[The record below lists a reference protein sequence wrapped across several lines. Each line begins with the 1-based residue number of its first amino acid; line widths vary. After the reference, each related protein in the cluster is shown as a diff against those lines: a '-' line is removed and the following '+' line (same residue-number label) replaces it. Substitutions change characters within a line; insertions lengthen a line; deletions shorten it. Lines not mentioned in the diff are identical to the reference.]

1 MDLFTQT
8 SSPVAEPLASRM
20 RPRTLDEYVGQDH
33 ILGEGRLLRR
43 AIKADQLSSLIF
55 YGPPGTGKTT
65 LARVIANSTSSRF
78 VSMNAVLSGVKEL
91 REAIEEAREAQD
103 LYSRRTIL
111 FVDEVHRWNKSQQDA
126 LLPWVEQGT
135 IVLIGATTENPY
147 FEVNKALVSRSRVF
161 QLKGL
166 TEEDLRNIVNQTI
179 SDPVRGYGSWQIE
192 FDQDALNHLVNV
204 AGGDARSLLNALQ
217 LAIETTPESFPPE
230 PGTVIHITLGAAEES
245 IQQRAVLY
253 DKEGDYHFDTISAF
267 IKSLRGSDPDAAL
280 YWMARM
286 IRAGEDPRYIFRR
299 MLISACED
307 VGMADPH
314 ALGVVE
320 AAASAY
326 DRVGLPEGHY
336 HLAHATL
343 YLATCPK
350 SNSALAFFDALD
362 SVAKEDVEI
371 PNHLRDSSRDKHSF
385 GHGKGYRYPHAFREH
400 WVAQQYL
407 PEALKGRIFYQ
418 PSAQGYEGTIQH
430 QVIRQREEQLD
441 RMLEEEPETLT
452 YSPGG
457 KERDRW
463 IRRVQGN
470 ASTRK
475 KLLTHLL
482 AGLKVARNDRILL
495 APLRWNQ
502 LFWELFRL
510 VPEGGLS
517 ALVERQ
523 EYRQLV
529 EFSMESLPEAERPL
543 LIDHD
548 FSKKDWFTDPQIKPL
563 SWEHIVFD
571 GCFDHVIAVLP
582 ELVEKIV
589 DDAIITICQPL
600 PGVGSRLSLLLA
612 NQLDADLL
620 SKVEAAEV
628 SFYQC
633 QVSLPK
639 KSHLDAVDHVEL
651 AVWEEFFTDESLIVS
666 EGWLDSWL
674 KDKQGSWLDYMKRA
688 LNEDELSTVK
698 SCLKPES
705 LPNSIT
711 WQRAWLICRLKKSA
725 SFYPKTLN

>member
-1 MDLFTQT
+1 MDLFTRT

-43 AIKADQLSSLIF
+43 AIRADQLSSLIF

-166 TEEDLRNIVNQTI
+166 TEEDLRKIVDQTLKD
-179 SDPVRGYGSWQIE
+179 SVRGYGNWQVE
-192 FDQDALNHLVNV
+192 FDPDALNHLVNV

-217 LAIETTPESFPPE
+217 LAIETTPDSFPP
-230 PGTVIHITLGAAEES
+230 PSGTQIHITLSAAEES
-245 IQQRAVLY
+245 IQQKAVLY

-286 IRAGEDPRYIFRR
+286 VRAGEDPRYIFRR

-362 SVAKEDVEI
+362 SVAKEDVDI
-371 PNHLRDSSRDKHSF
+371 PNHLRDSNRDKHSF

-418 PSAQGYEGTIQH
+418 PTSQGYEGAIQQ

-452 YSPGG
+452 FSPGG

-470 ASTRK
+470 SSTRR
-475 KLLTHLL
+475 KLLDHLL
-482 AGLKVARNDRILL
+482 ESFQVGRSDRILL

-510 VPEGGLS
+510 VPEGGLT

-523 EYRQLV
+523 EFRQLV
-529 EFSMESLPEAERPL
+529 EFSMESLPEAERPQL
-543 LIDHD
+543 LDL
-548 FSKKDWFTDPQIKPL
+548 SLKDSQWLKHPQIDVL
-563 SWEHIVFD
+563 QWEHVVFD
-571 GCFDHVIAVLP
+571 GCFERVLAFLP
-582 ELVEKIV
+582 LLASKIV
-589 DDAIITICQPL
+589 AGGTVTICQPL
-600 PGVGSRLSLLLA
+600 PGVGSRLS
-612 NQLDADLL
+612 DLIDGRIDEKL
-620 SKVEAAEV
+620 HAKIKAGEQHFYSDKVDLPLQDDLEGSQSFEV
-628 SFYQC
+628 SGWDQF
-633 QVSLPK
+633 V
-639 KSHLDAVDHVEL
+639 
-651 AVWEEFFTDESLIVS
+651 TDEDVAIS
-666 EGWLDSWL
+666 EAWLNPWL
-674 KDKQGSWLDYMKRA
+674 KDQEGGWFDYVKQDLDE
-688 LNEDELSTVK
+688 NEFNCVRSL
-698 SCLKPES
+698 LKTEN
-705 LPNSIT
+705 LPQN
-711 WQRAWLICRLKKSA
+711 WKWRRAWLICHLHK
-725 SFYPKTLN
+725 PN

>member
-1 MDLFTQT
+1 MDLFSQT

-20 RPRTLDEYVGQDH
+20 RPRTLEEYVGQDH

-43 AIKADQLSSLIF
+43 AIRADQLSSLIF

-91 REAIEEAREAQD
+91 RQAIDEAREAQD

-166 TEEDLRNIVNQTI
+166 TEDDLRKIVAQALA
-179 SDPVRGYGSWQIE
+179 DQVRGYGHWQVE
-192 FDQDALNHLVNV
+192 FDQDALDHLVKV

-217 LAIETTPESFPPE
+217 LAVETTPDKFPPE
-230 PGTVIHITLGAAEES
+230 PGTRIHISLSAAEES
-245 IQQRAVLY
+245 IQQKAVLY

-286 IRAGEDPRYIFRR
+286 VRAGEDPRYIFRR
-299 MLISACED
+299 MLILASED
-307 VGMADPH
+307 VGMADPY

-326 DRVGLPEGHY
+326 DRVGLPEGNF
-336 HLAHATL
+336 HLTHAAL

-350 SNSALAFFDALD
+350 SNSSLAFFDALNA
-362 SVAKEDVEI
+362 VAKEEAEI
-371 PNHLRDSSRDKHSF
+371 PNHLRDDSRDAHSF
-385 GHGKGYRYPHAFREH
+385 GHGKGYKYPHAFRDH

-407 PEALKGRIFYQ
+407 PETLKGRLFYQ
-418 PSAQGYEGTIQH
+418 PAAQGYEANIQQ
-430 QVIRQREEQLD
+430 QVIRRREEQLD

-452 YSPGG
+452 FSPGD

-470 ASTRK
+470 SSTRRQLLD
-475 KLLTHLL
+475 KLLESFRI
-482 AGLKVARNDRILL
+482 VRNDRILL

-502 LFWELFRL
+502 LFWELFRA
-510 VPEGGLS
+510 VPEGGLT

-529 EFSMESLPEAERPL
+529 EFSMESLPESERPQL
-543 LIDHD
+543 VDVSLQDSRWIKH
-548 FSKKDWFTDPQIKPL
+548 PQLEPL
-563 SWEHIVFD
+563 SWEQIVID
-571 GCFDHVIAVLP
+571 GGMEQVAGSLTTLTDK
-582 ELVEKIV
+582 LV
-589 DDAIITICQPL
+589 TGGWLTFFQPL
-600 PGVGSRLSLLLA
+600 PGVGSRLSDLLEGCMEDCLLLKIKEGEKLFYTERA
-612 NQLDADLL
+612 FLPREEEYRDLPHLELIGWDHFTLDDTVTPSDQWLAPWLKEQSGSWFDYVCRQLDASEQNLVREQL
-620 SKVEAAEV
+620 RQERLP
-628 SFYQC
+628 
-633 QVSLPK
+633 VSLN
-639 KSHLDAVDHVEL
+639 
-651 AVWEEFFTDESLIVS
+651 W
-666 EGWLDSWL
+666 
-674 KDKQGSWLDYMKRA
+674 KR
-688 LNEDELSTVK
+688 T
-698 SCLKPES
+698 
-705 LPNSIT
+705 
-711 WQRAWLICRLKKSA
+711 WLICRLR
-725 SFYPKTLN
+725 KTVL

>member
-1 MDLFTQT
+1 
-8 SSPVAEPLASRM
+8 M

-43 AIKADQLSSLIF
+43 AIRADQLSSLIF

-65 LARVIANSTSSRF
+65 LARVIANSTASRF

-91 REAIEEAREAQD
+91 REAIEEARQAQD

-126 LLPWVEQGT
+126 LLPWVEKGT
-135 IVLIGATTENPY
+135 IILVGATTENPY

-161 QLKGL
+161 QLTGL
-166 TEEDLRNIVNQTI
+166 TEDDLRRIVAQTLA
-179 SDPVRGYGSWQIE
+179 DKERGYGNWQVE
-192 FDQDALNHLVNV
+192 FDPEALGHLVRV
-204 AGGDARSLLNALQ
+204 ASGDARSLLNALQ
-217 LAIETTPESFPPE
+217 LAVETTPESFPPP
-230 PGTVIHITLGAAEES
+230 PGTHIHITLEAAEES
-245 IQQRAVLY
+245 IQQKAVLY

-286 IRAGEDPRYIFRR
+286 VRAGEDPRYIFRR

-307 VGMADPH
+307 VGMADPY

-350 SNSALAFFDALD
+350 SNSALAFFDAID
-362 SVAKEDVEI
+362 SVAKEDADI

-385 GHGKGYRYPHAFREH
+385 GHGKGYKYPHAFREH

-418 PSAQGYEGTIQH
+418 PTAQGYEGQIQQ

-452 YSPGG
+452 FSPGDR
-457 KERDRW
+457 ERERW

-470 ASTRK
+470 SATRK
-475 KLLTHLL
+475 KLLESLL
-482 AGLKVARNDRILL
+482 EPINVARCDRILL

-502 LFWELFRL
+502 LFWELFRK
-510 VPEGGLS
+510 VPEGGLV

-529 EFSMESLPEAERPL
+529 EFSMESLPESERPL
-543 LIDHD
+543 LVDGSLKNCTWVADAQLQGIS
-548 FSKKDWFTDPQIKPL
+548 F
-563 SWEHIVFD
+563 EHIVLD
-571 GCFDHVIAVLP
+571 GGLDLHDGGVPACLADKVVAGGW
-582 ELVEKIV
+582 
-589 DDAIITICQPL
+589 ITVCQPL
-600 PGVGSRLSLLLA
+600 PGVGSRLSDLLVERIDAAILLRVKEA
-612 NQLDADLL
+612 EQLFYAEKAPVPSEDALDALPHFELHDWNPFSLNESVAVTEAWL
-620 SKVEAAEV
+620 S
-628 SFYQC
+628 
-633 QVSLPK
+633 P
-639 KSHLDAVDHVEL
+639 
-651 AVWEEFFTDESLIVS
+651 
-666 EGWLDSWL
+666 WL
-674 KDKQGSWLDYMKRA
+674 KEQKGSWIDYISRQIDSEERDLVRSTLQPQRLPASWSWKR
-688 LNEDELSTVK
+688 T
-698 SCLKPES
+698 
-705 LPNSIT
+705 
-711 WQRAWLICRLKKSA
+711 WLIYRLRKVVE
-725 SFYPKTLN
+725 

>member
-1 MDLFTQT
+1 MDLFSQT

-43 AIKADQLSSLIF
+43 AIRADQLSSLIF

-91 REAIEEAREAQD
+91 REAIDEAREAQD

-166 TEEDLRNIVNQTI
+166 TEDDLRQIVVQTLN
-179 SDPVRGYGSWQIE
+179 DNVRGYGNWQVE
-192 FDQDALNHLVNV
+192 FDADALDHLVRV

-217 LAIETTPESFPPE
+217 LAIETTPDHFPPA
-230 PGTVIHITLGAAEES
+230 PGTRIHITLAAAEES
-245 IQQRAVLY
+245 IQQKAVLY

-286 IRAGEDPRYIFRR
+286 VRAGEDPRYIFRR

-307 VGMADPH
+307 VGMADPY

-320 AAASAY
+320 AAAAAY

-362 SVAKEDVEI
+362 SVAKEDVQI

-418 PSAQGYEGTIQH
+418 PTAQGYEGTIQH
-430 QVIRQREEQLD
+430 QVLRQREEQLD

-452 YSPGG
+452 FSPGD
-457 KERDRW
+457 KERERW

-470 ASTRK
+470 SATRK
-475 KLLTHLL
+475 KLLERILS
-482 AGLKVARNDRILL
+482 GLQVRRNDRILL

-510 VPEGGLS
+510 VPEGGLT

-523 EYRQLV
+523 EFRQLV
-529 EFSMESLPEAERPL
+529 EFSMESLPEAERPQ
-543 LIDHD
+543 LIDA
-548 FSKKDWFTDPQIKPL
+548 SLKVPKWLEDPQWQGHF
-563 SWEHIVFD
+563 WEHI
-571 GCFDHVIAVLP
+571 
-582 ELVEKIV
+582 IV
-589 DDAIITICQPL
+589 DGALEQVITSIETLGERIITGGTLTLCQPL
-600 PGVGSRLSLLLA
+600 PGVGSRLSDLLA
-612 NQLDADLL
+612 ERLEDSLYAQVKAGEQRFYTE
-620 SKVEAAEV
+620 KVV
-628 SFYQC
+628 
-633 QVSLPK
+633 LPK
-639 KSHLDAVDHVEL
+639 PEDVAALNHFEVVEWDHFVTAESIAITEAWL
-651 AVWEEFFTDESLIVS
+651 AP
-666 EGWLDSWL
+666 WL
-674 KDKQGSWLDYMKRA
+674 KGSEGSWLFYVGQKLTRA
-688 LNEDELSTVK
+688 DQTIVQAQLKAELLTK
-698 SCLKPES
+698 KWD
-705 LPNSIT
+705 
-711 WQRAWLICRLKKSA
+711 WQRAWLLCRLRKV
-725 SFYPKTLN
+725 

>member
-43 AIKADQLSSLIF
+43 AIRADQLSSLIF

-166 TEEDLRNIVNQTI
+166 TEDDLRKIVAQTLA
-179 SDPVRGYGSWQIE
+179 DDVRGYGNWQVE
-192 FDQDALNHLVNV
+192 FDADALDHLVNV

-217 LAIETTPESFPPE
+217 LAIETTPDSFPPA
-230 PGTVIHITLGAAEES
+230 PGTSIHITLAAAEES
-245 IQQRAVLY
+245 IQQKAVLY

-307 VGMADPH
+307 VGMADPY

-418 PSAQGYEGTIQH
+418 PTSQGYEGSIQQ

-452 YSPGG
+452 FSPGD
-457 KERDRW
+457 KERERW

-470 ASTRK
+470 SSTRK
-475 KLLTHLL
+475 KVLDRILS
-482 AGLKVARNDRILL
+482 GIQVSRSDRILL

-510 VPEGGLS
+510 VPEGGLT

-523 EYRQLV
+523 DFRQLV

-543 LIDHD
+543 LVDV
-548 FSKKDWFTDPQIKPL
+548 SLKNPQWLECPALKNIK
-563 SWEHIVFD
+563 WEHVVID
-571 GCFDHVIAVLP
+571 SCFELLP
-582 ELVEKIV
+582 QMIEQLGERMVSGGTLMV
-589 DDAIITICQPL
+589 CQPL
-600 PGVGSRLSLLLA
+600 PGVGSRLSELLA
-612 NQLDADLL
+612 GCIDETLHKSVGAGEQL
-620 SKVEAAEV
+620 
-628 SFYQC
+628 FYSEK
-633 QVSLPK
+633 VSLPQ
-639 KSHLDAVDHVEL
+639 SDDVSDWSQFELLEWDHFTIGEQITISDA
-651 AVWEEFFTDESLIVS
+651 
-666 EGWLDSWL
+666 WLRPWL
-674 KDKQGSWLDYMKRA
+674 KEQTGSWFSYVSSMMEGDDLTTLQAQLKTEV
-688 LNEDELSTVK
+688 LPK
-698 SCLKPES
+698 SVNWE
-705 LPNSIT
+705 
-711 WQRAWLICRLKKSA
+711 RAWLICRLRKS
-725 SFYPKTLN
+725 